1 LLKERQLLL
10 EGALRCDWYR
20 SARGAGELLLGG
32 SVETKELRAPLVDA
46 CQAIDSVEVTLQ
58 DLSPNLVGRHL
69 QPSEADLALLADVF
83 VGCVNGATEHVL

>member
-1 LLKERQLLL
+1 M
-10 EGALRCDWYR
+10 
-20 SARGAGELLLGG
+20 LGG

-46 CQAIDSVEVTLQ
+46 CQAIDSVEVALQ

-83 VGCVNGATEHVL
+83 VGCVNGATEHMLEVRMHRSHGATQLFGDLPNAPPG